1 MSLNA
6 ERSFKDYLQ
15 KKEKTDP
22 QQAKKTELFVMQ
34 TMKDEGFTEKQI
46 YSMPIKRL
54 ESLIFDSSSNTVT
67 NIISDMALQI
77 EKNPGMA
84 KKATPILE
92 EFARKLEK
100 MYQE

>member
-1 MSLNA
+1 
-6 ERSFKDYLQ
+6 
-15 KKEKTDP
+15 
-22 QQAKKTELFVMQ
+22 
-34 TMKDEGFTEKQI
+34 MKGEGFTEKQI

-84 KKATPILE
+84 EKAKPYTGRIHKKA
-92 EFARKLEK
+92 
-100 MYQE
+100 